1 MLAKVFGGFTS
12 NGQNY
17 HIEMTNRW
25 NNKPPPTSKNR
36 NPAKWHWNHRTPH
49 VPRSLSS
56 GKIIPAAATP
66 SLSSCLLNLLLRCPF
81 WWASALPQVL
91 SALRSGKPSD
101 QCLEEVTGVRAR
113 DDEIATLK
121 KETRLSSMGSQKGG
135 RKQVQ
140 QTQQL
145 HVYVV

>member
-1 MLAKVFGGFTS
+1 VSILVG
-12 NGQNY
+12 
-17 HIEMTNRW
+17 
-25 NNKPPPTSKNR
+25 
-36 NPAKWHWNHRTPH
+36 
-49 VPRSLSS
+49 
-56 GKIIPAAATP
+56 
-66 SLSSCLLNLLLRCPF
+66 
-81 WWASALPQVL
+81 SALPQVL

-140 QTQQL
+140 QTQ
-145 HVYVV
+145 HYMSMSFNDV